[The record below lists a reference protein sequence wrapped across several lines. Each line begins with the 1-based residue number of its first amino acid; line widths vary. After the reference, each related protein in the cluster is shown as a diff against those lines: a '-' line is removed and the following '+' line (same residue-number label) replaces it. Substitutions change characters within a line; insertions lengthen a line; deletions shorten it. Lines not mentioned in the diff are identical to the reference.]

1 MDIIVSHI
9 NADFDCL
16 ASMVGAKKLYPDAA
30 VVFPGSQEKK
40 VRDFISAFQPIE
52 ISRIKDIDLS
62 MVTRLILVDT
72 KSPERIGI
80 FSELLKKRDVT
91 IHIYDHHPRT
101 GGDIRGTVEVIE
113 DVGATATIFVEI
125 LKSKKI
131 PITPM
136 EATVLCLGIYEETGS
151 LLFPTTTERDML
163 AAAFLL
169 KKGASLKIVG
179 NYIRTDL
186 TKEELDLLNELLQ
199 TSFDID
205 INGIRVKIV
214 KAIREEYVGDAA
226 HIAHRIMDM
235 EDIDGLVLL
244 LAMEGKT
251 LVIGRSRVPE
261 LDISEVMRELGGGG
275 HPSAASASVKGLPI
289 ELIEEK
295 VRELVRAAIRSTKT
309 ARDIMTTPVITI
321 SSDSTIKEAES
332 MMTRYGVN
340 VLPVVRNGKYSGII
354 SREIVEKAI
363 FHGFKKSRVYDF
375 TTIDA
380 LTVTPDTPIREI
392 ETLMI
397 EQNQRFMPVIEG
409 ERIIGAITRTDILR
423 TLYED
428 MLRRSRLTT
437 VSTDKPVA
445 ERNLS
450 NIIRDR
456 FPPYVVEMLR
466 LAGEVADSMGF
477 VAYLVGGSVR
487 DLIMG
492 QENLDIDIVIEGDGI
507 SFAKEYGRRLGAKV
521 RTHERFGTAQVF
533 TKELKIDV
541 ATARTEYYES
551 PAALPT
557 VETSSIK
564 KDLYRRDFTINTLA
578 IKLTPKDFGLLID
591 FFGGQRDI
599 KEKTIRVLHN
609 LSFIEDPTRAFRAI
623 RFSERF
629 GFKLSKHTEALIR
642 SALRMNLFEKLSG
655 TRIYEELLL
664 TFHETEPVRTLKRL
678 SEYGLLK
685 VIHPDIHFDK
695 RMESVL
701 QGIHD
706 TLSWFNLT
714 TTSEELS
721 LLWGTPAPP
730 RERPDKGILYLM
742 ALVSGLD
749 EEGREIA
756 LSRLQTPPRLK
767 ELIINGLSKAMGLIK
782 MLPLNDPIRIYR
794 SMHDLSLETLLFAL
808 AIASDEAKKKEISY
822 YLLYLRYIKPIVKG
836 EDLMRLGIK
845 PGPIYSEVLKT
856 VLEEK
861 LKGKLKTKEEEIEFI
876 RERYKSISLGV

>member
-9 NADFDCL
+9 NADFDSL
-16 ASMVGAKKLYPDAA
+16 ASMVGAKKLYPDARL
-30 VVFPGSQEKK
+30 VFPGSQEKK
-40 VRDFISAFQPIE
+40 VRDFIAAFQPVE
-52 ISRIKDIDLS
+52 ISRPKDVDLS
-62 MVTRLILVDT
+62 KVTRLILVDT

-80 FSELLKKRDVT
+80 FSELLKRKDVA

-101 GGDIRGTVEVIE
+101 EGDIKGTVEVIE
-113 DVGATATIFVEI
+113 DVGATATIFVDI
-125 LKSKKI
+125 LRSKKI

-163 AAAFLL
+163 ASAFLL
-169 KKGASLKIVG
+169 KKGASLKIVS
-179 NYIRTDL
+179 NFIRTDL

-199 TSFDID
+199 SSIDMD

-214 KAIREEYVGDAA
+214 KAVREEYAGDAA

-244 LAMEGKT
+244 LATEGRNI
-251 LVIGRSRVPE
+251 VIGRSRVPE

-275 HPSAASASVKGLPI
+275 HPSAASASVKGVPL
-289 ELIEEK
+289 ELLEERVK
-295 VRELVRAAIRSTKT
+295 DLVRNAIRSTKT
-309 ARDIMTTPVITI
+309 AKDIMTTPVITI
-321 SSDSTIKEAES
+321 PSDSTVKEAES

-340 VLPVVRNGKYSGII
+340 VLPVVRDGKYSGILT
-354 SREIVEKAI
+354 REIVEKAL
-363 FHGFKKSRVYDF
+363 FHGFKKSKVYDF
-375 TTIDA
+375 TTTDA
-380 LTVTPDTPIREI
+380 LTVTLDTPIREI
-392 ETLMI
+392 EALMV

-409 ERIIGAITRTDILR
+409 ERIVGAITRTDILR

-428 MLRRSRLTT
+428 ILRRSRLTAL
-437 VSTDKPVA
+437 STGKQMA

-450 NIIRDR
+450 NIIKDR
-456 FPPYVVEMLR
+456 FPPSVVEMLR
-466 LAGEVADSMGF
+466 LAGEVADRMGF

-492 QENLDIDIVIEGDGI
+492 HENLDIDIVIEGDGI
-507 SFAKEYGRRLGAKV
+507 AFAREFSKRLDARL

-551 PAALPT
+551 PGALPT

-578 IKLTPKDFGLLID
+578 IKLNPKDFGLLID

-599 KEKTIRVLHN
+599 REKTIRVLHN

-629 GFKLSKHTEALIR
+629 GFKLSRHTETLIR

-655 TRIYEELLL
+655 TRIYEELIL
-664 TFHETEPVRTLKRL
+664 TFHETEPVRTIKRL

-685 VIHPDIHFDK
+685 VVHPDISFDK
-695 RMESVL
+695 RMESIL
-701 QGIHD
+701 QSLHD
-706 TLSWFNLT
+706 TLSWFNL
-714 TTSEELS
+714 LF
-721 LLWGTPAPP
+721 LK
-730 RERPDKGILYLM
+730 ERPDIGILYLM
-742 ALVSGLD
+742 ALLSGLD
-749 EEGREIA
+749 DKKRGEAFIRLSIPEQLRERIETG
-756 LSRLQTPPRLK
+756 LLK
-767 ELIINGLSKAMGLIK
+767 AKDLIRI
-782 MLPLNDPIRIYR
+782 LPLRDTVEIYN
-794 SMHDLSLETLLFAL
+794 HLSNLSIETLLFTMAVTTD
-808 AIASDEAKKKEISY
+808 DEKKKEISHF
-822 YLLYLRYIKPIVKG
+822 LLNLRQIRPLTKG
-836 EDLMRLGIK
+836 EDLMRIGIK
-845 PGPIYSEVLKT
+845 PGPIYSEILRK

>member
-1 MDIIVSHI
+1 MDIIISHI
-9 NADFDCL
+9 NADFDSL
-16 ASMVGAKKLYPDAA
+16 ASMVGAKKLYPDAR

-40 VRDFISAFQPIE
+40 VRDFIAAFQPID
-52 ISRIKDIDLS
+52 ISRLKDIDLS
-62 MVTRLILVDT
+62 GIKRLIIVDT
-72 KSPERIGI
+72 KSQDRIGV
-80 FSELLKKRDVT
+80 FSELLSKRD
-91 IHIYDHHPRT
+91 IIIYIYDHHPKT
-101 GGDIRGTVEVIE
+101 EQDIKGTLEVVE

-136 EATVLCLGIYEETGS
+136 EATTLCLGIYEETGS

-169 KKGASLKIVG
+169 KKGASLKIVR
-179 NYIRTDL
+179 NFIRTEL
-186 TKEELDLLNELLQ
+186 TRDELDLLNELIR
-199 TSFDID
+199 SSIDMD
-205 INGIRVKIV
+205 INGIRIKIV
-214 KAIREEYVGDAA
+214 KAVREEYVGEAA
-226 HIAHRIMDM
+226 HLAHRIMDM
-235 EDIDGLVLL
+235 EDIDGLILL
-244 LAMEGKT
+244 LAIEDKT
-251 LVIGRSRVPE
+251 LVIGRSRVSE
-261 LDISEVMRELGGGG
+261 LDISELLRDLGGGG
-275 HPSAASASVKGLPI
+275 HPSAASASVKGVPL
-289 ELIEEK
+289 EVLEERLK
-295 VRELVRAAIRSTKT
+295 DLLRVAIRSTKT
-309 ARDIMTTPVITI
+309 AKDIMTTPVITI
-321 SSDSTIKEAES
+321 TSENTIKEAES

-340 VLPVVRNGKYSGII
+340 VLPVVRDGRYSGII

-363 FHGFKKSRVYDF
+363 FHGFKKSKVYDF
-375 TTIDA
+375 TTTDA
-380 LTVTPDTPIREI
+380 LTVSPDTPIREI

-397 EQNQRFMPVIEG
+397 EQNQRFMPVIQG

-428 MLRRSRLTT
+428 MLRRSRLTA
-437 VSTDKPVA
+437 VSTGKPLA
-445 ERNLS
+445 ERNLT
-450 NIIRDR
+450 NIIMDR
-456 FPPYVVEMLR
+456 LPLSVVNILR

-507 SFAKEYGRRLGAKV
+507 GFAGEFSRRLGAKI

-533 TKELKIDV
+533 TGELRIDV

-578 IKLTPKDFGLLID
+578 IKLNPKDFGRLID

-599 KEKTIRVLHN
+599 REKTIRVLHN

-642 SALRMNLFEKLSG
+642 SALRMNLFERLSG
-655 TRIYEELLL
+655 TRIYEELIL
-664 TFHETEPVRTLKRL
+664 TFNETEPVKTIKRL

-685 VIHPDIHFDK
+685 VIHPEIRFDK
-695 RMESVL
+695 RIESLL

-706 TLSWFNLT
+706 TLSWFNL
-714 TTSEELS
+714 LF
-721 LLWGTPAPP
+721 LK
-730 RERPDKGILYLM
+730 ERPDRGVLYLM
-742 ALVSGLD
+742 ALISGLD
-749 EEGREIA
+749 EKQREEAIER
-756 LSRLQTPPRLK
+756 LSTPPRLK
-767 ELIINGLSKAMGLIK
+767 TAITSGLIK
-782 MLPLNDPIRIYR
+782 AKELIRSLPLQDPVKVYN
-794 SMHDLSLETLLFAL
+794 HLCNLSIETLLFAM
-808 AIASDEAKKKEISY
+808 AITPDDEKKREISH
-822 YLLYLRYIKPIVKG
+822 YLLNLRQIKPLTKG
-836 EDLMRLGIK
+836 RDLIRIGIK
-845 PGPIYSEVLKT
+845 PGPLFSEILKT

-861 LKGKLKTKEEEIEFI
+861 LRGGLKTKEEEIKFI
-876 RERYKSISLGV
+876 RDKYKSISLGV